1 MIILGTWSFLLKY
14 YCSHDHIQ
22 KQSSLGK
29 HLILGINLSESITS
43 CYTKE
48 KERNYYYNHFT
59 VTPPMKREKP
69 MNFKKYINYTDQNTS
84 NNLNPQIQIIM
95 TQRLMDKLI

>member
-1 MIILGTWSFLLKY
+1 
-14 YCSHDHIQ
+14 
-22 KQSSLGK
+22 
-29 HLILGINLSESITS
+29 
-43 CYTKE
+43 
-48 KERNYYYNHFT
+48 
-59 VTPPMKREKP
+59 